1 MVNMGNCIAISG
13 MCYAGRIAVSLLLR
27 IFAANKLKT
36 ENYGK
41 RKDEKVQLQELRVY
55 VQSRLGRF

>member
-1 MVNMGNCIAISG
+1 MRNCIAISG
-13 MCYAGRIAVSLLLR
+13 MCCVGGIAVSVLLC
-27 IFAANKLKT
+27 IFAAIKLKT

-55 VQSRLGRF
+55 VQSGLGRF